1 MPLPLHALAIPIMH
15 FALYMVP
22 AGTLLS
28 NSYSC
33 AGRHPSSWRS
43 YRGITRHLPAGTLLS
58 NSYTQQFPTHTSGHP
73 TGQCGPSMSF
83 RATVH
88 SSSVE
93 ARISGRNLLILVA
106 RTRKDLLQRIRHAGG
121 CALCQASSTGRR
133 HGHCLIRAQ
142 QARACRERAASESA
156 MEEQAAKGAASSIR
170 C

>member
-1 MPLPLHALAIPIMH
+1 MPWRFLSYTLRCTWCRPAPYSAIPTL
-15 FALYMVP
+15 AP
-22 AGTLLS
+22 AGTRA
-28 NSYSC
+28 
-33 AGRHPSSWRS
+33 AGGATW
-43 YRGITRHLPAGTLLS
+43 GITRHLPAGTLLS

-106 RTRKDLLQRIRHAGG
+106 RTRKDLLQRIRHAEG
-121 CALCQASSTGRR
+121 CARCQASSTGRR